1 MAKTI
6 ELFQYVQKIYQIVGI
21 CSSSNYHGQHRV
33 SAKATFIL
41 GCMILSFN
49 SSFAYFLFEANSVD
63 EYGRSFYMSFTKLEI
78 YLYFVVNLAKVE
90 KILNL
95 IKKLEDFVEL
105 SKLNIIISNILEF
118 YLKKCIDA
126 SVWFVLW
133 KIGAHNSASTT
144 VYEEISVK
152 IEILSKR
159 MFCGMMSLIVFT
171 MMLPVICLGLVNYY
185 VLDMK
190 DESFELPS
198 PMTYVWNINL
208 IQSYRN

>member
-1 MAKTI
+1 MDLENPSTCLFITKQYTWRILFSMAKTI

-63 EYGRSFYMSFTKLEI
+63 EYGRSFYMSFSKLEI

-105 SKLNIIISNILEF
+105 SKLNYFEYFGILFE
-118 YLKKCIDA
+118 KVHSCEC
-126 SVWFVLW
+126 VVC
-133 KIGAHNSASTT
+133 
-144 VYEEISVK
+144 SVK
-152 IEILSKR
+152 NRSPQ
-159 MFCGMMSLIVFT
+159 FC
-171 MMLPVICLGLVNYY
+171 VNDC
-185 VLDMK
+185 V
-190 DESFELPS
+190 
-198 PMTYVWNINL
+198 
-208 IQSYRN
+208 